1 MVTSTRKVFIMSFLQ
16 TFMQVKLLKEVAVL
30 IAGNPAS
37 SIIDLLHG
45 KKNVNEFIIAK
56 KLKLNINQARNILYK
71 LAERG
76 IISFIRKKDRKNGG
90 WYTYYWTLDVGK
102 ALNVLKSTFEQ
113 ELSTLDSQL
122 NSRRRDRFY
131 VCKNCD
137 SELGEEQA
145 LLNNFTCTECGEVL
159 ELRDNRDLVVKL
171 EGDITRHKNQLA
183 ALGEEL
189 LQVQHKETSLR
200 MRKKKAELKKKKAE
214 RERKKKETIRLKKA
228 DQKSSKNRVSKRIP
242 SSKSS
247 RS

>member
-1 MVTSTRKVFIMSFLQ
+1 MVTSARKVFIVSFLQ
-16 TFMQVKLLKEVAVL
+16 TLMQVKLLKEVAVL

-45 KKNVNEFIIAK
+45 KKNVNEFVIAK

-113 ELSTLDSQL
+113 ELSALEGQL
-122 NSRRRDRFY
+122 SSRRRDRFY

-145 LLNNFTCTECGEVL
+145 LLNNFTCAECGEVL
-159 ELRDNRDLVVKL
+159 ELRDNQDLVVKL

-214 RERKKKETIRLKKA
+214 RERKKKETIRLKKT
-228 DQKSSKNRVSKRIP
+228 DQKSSKSRVSKRA